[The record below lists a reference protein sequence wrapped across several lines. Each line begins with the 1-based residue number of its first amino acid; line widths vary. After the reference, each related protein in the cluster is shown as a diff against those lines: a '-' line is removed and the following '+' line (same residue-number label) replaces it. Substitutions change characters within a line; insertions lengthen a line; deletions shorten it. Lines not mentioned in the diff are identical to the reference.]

1 MSYFITGTDT
11 NIGKTLVSSWLCLQT
26 GYDYFKPIQS
36 GAIESRDSL
45 DVQRLSGT
53 FCHAECYSLKASL
66 SPHHA
71 AQLEGITLDLQQ
83 ITLPPPSKLI
93 VEGAGGVFVPIND
106 QFVMLDLMVKF
117 NLPLIIVA
125 RTTLGTINHTLLTIQ
140 AIRQRELEIA
150 GIILSGEPNPG
161 NAKTIEHFGNV
172 PVLAT
177 LPHLRRIDKQ
187 TLLDLPLPPRLKELF

>member
-53 FCHAECYSLKASL
+53 FCHAECYSLKAPL

-71 AQLEGITLDLQQ
+71 AQLEGISLDLQQ
-83 ITLPPPSKLI
+83 ITLPLSSKLI

-117 NLPLIIVA
+117 NLPIIIVA

-140 AIRQRELEIA
+140 AIQQRELEIT
-150 GIILSGEPNPG
+150 GIILSGEPNAN

-187 TLLDLPLPPRLKELF
+187 TLLDLPLPHRLKELF